1 MNNAPSNPP
10 PVPLHP
16 HAFTWRGLWYVLFA
30 VIGPIYLSVLYY
42 PAFGEAG
49 IGGYPFA
56 LPTWAY
62 SITAG
67 KILAMI
73 AWLCLGVR
81 LTGKAPTLR
90 WAIAVVF
97 LLGGLHA
104 WCCVGFNAVPA
115 MDQGVNTVSLGLAVL
130 AGVMYLR
137 AFYEVF
143 EGLPDTRRFSFG
155 AVVFWAII
163 LVAAAVALASL
174 VFHYPA
180 LAGLFH

>member
-1 MNNAPSNPP
+1 MTNVSANPP
-10 PVPLHP
+10 AVPLHP

-30 VIGPIYLSVLYY
+30 VIGPTYLSVLYY
-42 PAFGEAG
+42 PAFGETG
-49 IGGYPFA
+49 IGGYPFS

-62 SITAG
+62 SVTTG
-67 KILAMI
+67 KIVAMI

-90 WAIAVVF
+90 WSIAVVF
-97 LLGGLHA
+97 LIGGLHA
-104 WCCVGFNAVPA
+104 WCCVGFNALTVVG
-115 MDQGVNTVSLGLAVL
+115 QGVNTVSLGLAVL

-163 LVAAAVALASL
+163 LVAVAVALAS
-174 VFHYPA
+174 VIFHRGL
-180 LAGLFH
+180 LARL

>member
-1 MNNAPSNPP
+1 MDTEPANQPA
-10 PVPLHP
+10 VCLHP

-42 PAFGEAG
+42 PAFGDSG
-49 IGGYPFA
+49 IGGYPFS
-56 LPTWAY
+56 LPMWSY

-90 WAIAVVF
+90 WSIAVVF
-97 LLGGLHA
+97 LVGGLHA
-104 WCCVGFNAVPA
+104 WCCVGFNARAVL
-115 MDQGVNTVSLGLAVL
+115 DQGSVNIVSLGLAVL

-143 EGLPDTRRFSFG
+143 EGLPDTRRLPDCSTNR
-155 AVVFWAII
+155 
-163 LVAAAVALASL
+163 SP
-174 VFHYPA
+174 PA
-180 LAGLFH
+180 QRR